1 MEISG
6 YLYSALV
13 SMISLLVYYFT
24 VFKAGMAR
32 GRFKVDAPSHDGP
45 PEYLRFVR
53 AHQNTAEHLVCRLGG
68 PYWSGLAHWS
78 PDICPGLLSSGREAH
93 AGTDCEHAAHLHLCA
108 GIADRDS
115 DATAILSYSRVL
127 IRVGTLAVSATRL
140 TSKI

>member
-13 SMISLLVYYFT
+13 SVISLLVYYFT

-53 AHQNTAEHLVCRLGG
+53 AHQNTAEHLILFLPALWLRRLGLPFGRPLLERFG
-68 PYWSGLAHWS
+68 PLVA
-78 PDICPGLLSSGREAH
+78 
-93 AGTDCEHAAHLHLCA
+93 
-108 GIADRDS
+108 
-115 DATAILSYSRVL
+115 
-127 IRVGTLAVSATRL
+127 
-140 TSKI
+140 